1 MLLNLQE
8 KHTLAKPP
16 NQTKTTHQQ
25 KTQSKTQQK
34 KPHIPETLR
43 ECSQLIMYIPHFSSR
58 LRKMF

>member
-8 KHTLAKPP
+8 KYTLAKPP

-34 KPHIPETLR
+34 NPTYQKLSENVLNLLCTSPSFPVD
-43 ECSQLIMYIPHFSSR
+43 
-58 LRKMF
+58 